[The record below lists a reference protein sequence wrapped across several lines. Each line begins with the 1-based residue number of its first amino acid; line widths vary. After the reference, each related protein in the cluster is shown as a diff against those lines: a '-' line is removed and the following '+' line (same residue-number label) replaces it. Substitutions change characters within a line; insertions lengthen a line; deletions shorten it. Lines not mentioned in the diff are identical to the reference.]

1 MSLSLCGWPGA
12 GHTEMFHGGKQHPQT
27 QGLLKLDLCC
37 FPPSWPV
44 PVPPWSCLTGVAMPH
59 HSCTRIWPQPL
70 PAMGLANS
78 LQLNRQQ
85 ERCPQEFVR
94 TCPEPIPLLAV
105 AWVCFT
111 PAISASKHIGGKS
124 LGIFFFHSNGSSVRH
139 FFPGILSL
147 SLPGRLNGL
156 FSLCLALTFLR
167 ARPQTACWKLL
178 VGRSGLAG
186 ATPVGKRVL
195 DVHSMGS
202 GCKLESCQHWVV
214 FPQLTKGKHRAL
226 LWNMFVLWRRGTLP
240 MARGRA
246 VSEDGLCSSALPG
259 RLVLLAQCHVEA
271 AEFGVCGWDFSLL
284 PSPHLS
290 PIGTVYIRPW
300 VAVKHCCVPREEQC
314 LSAGA

>member
-12 GHTEMFHGGKQHPQT
+12 GHAEMFHGGKQHPQT

-85 ERCPQEFVR
+85 EWCPQEFVR

-124 LGIFFFHSNGSSVRH
+124 LGIFFFPLKWQFCKAFFSGYSFPFSSRPAEWAV
-139 FFPGILSL
+139 FP
-147 SLPGRLNGL
+147 LPGSDLPACSATG
-156 FSLCLALTFLR
+156 CLLEAAGGEERAGRGHPCGETSVGCAQHGKRLR
-167 ARPQTACWKLL
+167 AGELPALGSFSSINKRKTSSSPLEYVCALEERHAAD
-178 VGRSGLAG
+178 GE
-186 ATPVGKRVL
+186 GK
-195 DVHSMGS
+195 
-202 GCKLESCQHWVV
+202 SCQ
-214 FPQLTKGKHRAL
+214 
-226 LWNMFVLWRRGTLP
+226 
-240 MARGRA
+240 
-246 VSEDGLCSSALPG
+246 
-259 RLVLLAQCHVEA
+259 
-271 AEFGVCGWDFSLL
+271 
-284 PSPHLS
+284 
-290 PIGTVYIRPW
+290 
-300 VAVKHCCVPREEQC
+300 
-314 LSAGA
+314 